1 MWQSWKH
8 IAMPGFS
15 RASAF
20 YAGFFLSGKR
30 SICPLGNSLLSL
42 NLLPIFAPNYKHRMY
57 QQILEKKEKLAVIGL
72 GYVGLPIALAFA
84 RKASVIGFDINLSR
98 IEMMKQ
104 GIDPSNELA
113 REEFEGCDIT
123 FTNSLDVLREAR
135 FFIVAVPTPVDE
147 HNVPDLTP
155 VKKASETIGKVLK
168 KGDYVVFESTVYPGC
183 TEEDCLPIIEK
194 LSGLKNKIDFKLGYS
209 PERINPGDKK
219 HTLATIVKVVSGCD
233 EESLDSI
240 ARVYEMVVDAG
251 VHRASS
257 IKVAEAAKIIEN
269 TQRDLNI
276 ALMNELSI
284 IFDKMNINTFE
295 VLEAAGTKW
304 NFLKFSPGLVGGH
317 CIGVDPYYLTYK
329 ASELG
334 YNSRVILAG
343 RHINDNMSIYVARKV
358 VRHIIS
364 HVADVKAARV
374 LVMGATFKEN
384 VSDIRNSKVADVVR
398 ELKEFFLN
406 VDVVDPHASSEELEH
421 EYGFG
426 LAPSEGRDYDAVI
439 VTVCHESYASL
450 DDAYFT
456 SITKPDALIAD
467 LKGIYRNKITSRAYW
482 SF

>member
-1 MWQSWKH
+1 
-8 IAMPGFS
+8 
-15 RASAF
+15 
-20 YAGFFLSGKR
+20 
-30 SICPLGNSLLSL
+30 
-42 NLLPIFAPNYKHRMY
+42 MY
-57 QQILEKKEKLAVIGL
+57 QELVDKKVKLAVIGL
-72 GYVGLPIALAFA
+72 GYVGLPIALEFA
-84 RKASVIGFDINLSR
+84 RKISVIGFDINSKR
-98 IEMMKQ
+98 IELMKQ
-104 GIDPSNELA
+104 GIDPSNELEKSA
-113 REEFEGCDIT
+113 FEGCDIC
-123 FTNSLDVLREAR
+123 FTSSLDVLREAK

-155 VKKASETIGKVLK
+155 VKKASETIGKVVK

-194 LSGLKNKIDFKLGYS
+194 ISGLRMGTDFKLGYS

-219 HTLATIVKVVSGCD
+219 HTLATIIKVVSGCD
-233 EESLDSI
+233 DESSDTI
-240 ARVYEMVVDAG
+240 AKVYELVVKAG

-284 IFDKMNINTFE
+284 IFDKMGINTFE

-343 RHINDNMSIYVARKV
+343 RYINDNMSNYVARRI

-364 HVADVKAARV
+364 NVSDVKASRV

-384 VSDIRNSKVADVVR
+384 VSDIRNSKVADVVK
-398 ELKEFFLN
+398 ELQSFFLN
-406 VDVVDPHASSEELEH
+406 VDVVDPHADSEELIH

-426 LAPSEGRDYDAVI
+426 LVEKPGNNYDAVI
-439 VTVCHESYASL
+439 ITVCHEPYAGL
-450 DDAYFT
+450 DDAYFR
-456 SITKPDALIAD
+456 SITNEHALVAD
-467 LKGIYRNKITSRAYW
+467 LKGVYRGKIKSRTYW

>member
-1 MWQSWKH
+1 
-8 IAMPGFS
+8 
-15 RASAF
+15 
-20 YAGFFLSGKR
+20 
-30 SICPLGNSLLSL
+30 
-42 NLLPIFAPNYKHRMY
+42 MY
-57 QQILEKKEKLAVIGL
+57 QELLDKKEKLAVIGL
-72 GYVGLPIALAFA
+72 GYVGLPIALEFA
-84 RKASVIGFDINLSR
+84 RKISVIGFDINAQR
-98 IEMMKQ
+98 IDMMKQ
-104 GIDPSNELA
+104 GIDPSNELEKEA
-113 REEFEGCDIT
+113 FEGCDIT
-123 FTNSLDVLREAR
+123 FTNSLDVLKDAK
-135 FFIVAVPTPVDE
+135 FFIVAVPTPVDD

-155 VKKASETIGKVLK
+155 VKKASETIGKVIK

-183 TEEDCLPIIEK
+183 TEEDCLPVIEK
-194 LSGLKNKIDFKLGYS
+194 LSGLKNITDFKSGYS

-219 HTLATIVKVVSGCD
+219 HTLANIVKVVSGCD
-233 EESLDSI
+233 AESLETV
-240 ARVYEMVVDAG
+240 AKVYELVVKAG
-251 VHRASS
+251 VHKASS

-284 IFDKMNINTFE
+284 IFDKMNINTYE

-304 NFLKFSPGLVGGH
+304 NFLQFSPGLVGGH

-343 RHINDNMSIYVARKV
+343 RYINDNMANYVAKKV

-364 HVADVKAARV
+364 HVSDVKASKV

-398 ELKEFFLN
+398 ELQSFFLN
-406 VDVVDPHASSEELEH
+406 VDVVDPHADSDELKH

-426 LAPSEGRDYDAVI
+426 LADGIGKDYDAVI
-439 VTVCHESYASL
+439 VTVCHEPYAQL
-450 DDAYFT
+450 ADDYFA
-456 SITKPDALIAD
+456 SITTPNAIIAD
-467 LKGIYRNKITSRAYW
+467 LKGIYRGKVTSRNYW